1 MFAVEEV
8 EQKLRIIQDQEEVRN
23 INTLRYGIHVMHT
36 PSRCLQ
42 VIAQMRRNVST
53 LQEQVL
59 ALKRVTGKPKSS
71 PRKQEAER

>member
-23 INTLRYGIHVMHT
+23 INTLRYGIHTMYA
-36 PSRCLQ
+36 PSRCVQ

>member
-8 EQKLRIIQDQEEVRN
+8 EQKLRIIQDQEEVRKTN
-23 INTLRYGIHVMHT
+23 NSHCVLYVMHA

-71 PRKQEAER
+71 PRKHEAER